1 MKAKANV
8 VNVVVRKDKVVHA
21 KAEVL
26 KSGPKGQTRTKVE
39 VVVLIGD
46 NQEV

>member
-1 MKAKANV
+1 M
-8 VNVVVRKDKVVHA
+8 HA

-39 VVVLIGD
+39 IAVLIGD
-46 NQEV
+46 YQEVQSCSLKRQKYGL

>member
-1 MKAKANV
+1 M
-8 VNVVVRKDKVVHA
+8 HA

-39 VVVLIGD
+39 VAALIGD
-46 NQEV
+46 YQDVQSCSLKRQKSGL